1 MVESELIERNININT
16 KSVDIFTLPN
26 SMKVTDHI
34 KQSKGKTLFS
44 FEILPPLKG
53 QHVQE
58 IFKAI
63 DPLMEFNPSFIDVT
77 YHREEYYYKTHQNG
91 LLERK
96 VIRKR
101 PGTVGICAAIQN
113 KYKIDAIPH
122 VLCGGF
128 TIEDTEN
135 MLIDLN
141 FLEIDNVMALRG
153 DPTKSETYFIPNENG
168 HHYAGQLVKQ
178 IQQLNQGIYQDDSVE
193 IKSKTDFCIGVAA
206 YPEKHNEAPSFE
218 EDLLKLKEKVAH
230 GADYIVT
237 QMFFDNQKY
246 FDFVAKCRAHGIDIP
261 IIPGIKPLTSAK
273 QMSIIPQRF
282 HLDLPN
288 DLIKEIQKCTSSQAV
303 QELGIAW
310 ATHQSKELLEKGV
323 PVIHY
328 YSMGNGLSIQKIA
341 KEVY

>member
-1 MVESELIERNININT
+1 
-16 KSVDIFTLPN
+16 
-26 SMKVTDHI
+26 
-34 KQSKGKTLFS
+34 
-44 FEILPPLKG
+44 
-53 QHVQE
+53 
-58 IFKAI
+58 
-63 DPLMEFNPSFIDVT
+63 
-77 YHREEYYYKTHQNG
+77 
-91 LLERK
+91 
-96 VIRKR
+96 
-101 PGTVGICAAIQN
+101 
-113 KYKIDAIPH
+113 
-122 VLCGGF
+122 
-128 TIEDTEN
+128 

-153 DPTKSETYFIPNENG
+153 DPTKSETYFIPSENG
-168 HHYAGQLVKQ
+168 HHYASQLVEQ

-206 YPEKHNEAPSFE
+206 YPEKHNEAPSFD
-218 EDLLKLKEKVAH
+218 EDLLKLKEKVAN

-246 FDFVAKCRAHGIDIP
+246 FDFLAKCRAHDIDIP
-261 IIPGIKPLTSAK
+261 IIPGIKPLTTTK

-288 DLIKEIQKCTSSQAV
+288 DLIKEIQKCTSNQAV

-310 ATHQSKELLEKGV
+310 ATHQSKELLKKGV